1 MIIKNARLILPDRV
15 FEGSVKINGDLID
28 QIIQGDANLG
38 TEEILDAK
46 GMYLCPGFVDI
57 HTHGGGGVDFMD
69 EGSYEGA
76 LNFHAQNGTTS
87 IIPTAITAPPVLLR
101 EFARRVK
108 AEMGKQASGDFTGA
122 RILGA
127 HMEGP
132 YLSVK
137 NKGAHPQKCLLVP
150 ARDSYDFI
158 LENADVIKTVTIA
171 PELEGAAEMVKA
183 LRAAG
188 ITVCGGH
195 DDGKKS
201 TLLPALSAGIT
212 HLTHLWCAMSKAEMY
227 DGVREP
233 GLLEIGLSDPDLTAE
248 IIADGYHM
256 PPELVKIVYKSKGAD
271 GMCIVSDCLRAGGM
285 PPDGRLWTLGRECDK
300 LTEFIVGDGVAKLP
314 DKTHLAGS
322 IQPLSQMVRNLV
334 FDCGIPM
341 QDAVKMATLTPARIV
356 GEDRSIGSIEAGK
369 RADLCLLDENLNV
382 NAVFIGGRKI
392 V

>member
-15 FEGSVKINGDLID
+15 VCGSAEFDGERIVRVTEGDHSVSPG
-28 QIIQGDANLG
+28 
-38 TEEILDAK
+38 EVLDAD

-69 EGSYEGA
+69 ETSHDDA
-76 LNFHAQNGTTS
+76 LNFHAKNGTTS
-87 IIPTAITAPPVLLR
+87 IIPTAITAPPALLR
-101 EFARRVK
+101 KFAQRVR
-108 AEMGKQASGDFTGA
+108 AEKEKQATGIFTGA

-132 YLSVK
+132 YLSQK
-137 NKGAHPQKCLLVP
+137 NKGAHPQSCLLTP
-150 ARDSYDFI
+150 AHDSYDFL
-158 LENADVIKTVTIA
+158 LESADVIKTVTIA

-195 DDGKKS
+195 DDGRKS
-201 TLLPALSAGIT
+201 TLSPALSAGIT
-212 HLTHLWCAMSKAEMY
+212 HLTHLWCAMSKADMY
-227 DGVREP
+227 DGVREV
-233 GLLEIGLSDPDLTAE
+233 GLLEIGLTSPDLTVE

-256 PPELVKIVYKSKGAD
+256 PPELVKIVYTCKGAD

-285 PPDGRLWTLGRECDK
+285 PPDGRLWTLGRECDH

-314 DKTHLAGS
+314 DRTHLAGS

-334 FDCGIPM
+334 FDCGIPLC
-341 QDAVKMATLTPARIV
+341 DAVKMATLTPAGVV
-356 GEDRSIGSIEAGK
+356 GEDKSIGSIEAGK

-382 NAVFIGGRKI
+382 NTVFIGGKKI

>member
-1 MIIKNARLILPDRV
+1 MKITNAKIILPDKIV
-15 FEGSVKINGDLID
+15 EGSVELDGERIS
-28 QIIQGDANLG
+28 QITESTTVCETDDAV
-38 TEEILDAK
+38 DAK
-46 GMYLCPGFVDI
+46 GAYLCPGFVDI

-69 EGSYEGA
+69 DGSYEDA
-76 LNFHAQNGTTS
+76 LNFHAKNGTTS

-132 YLSVK
+132 YLSQK
-137 NKGAHPQKCLLVP
+137 NKGAHPQSCLLTP
-150 ARDSYDFI
+150 AHDSYDFL

-171 PELEGAAEMVKA
+171 PELDGAADMVKA
-183 LRAAG
+183 LRKAG
-188 ITVCGGH
+188 IIVCGGH
-195 DDGKKS
+195 DDGRKS
-201 TLLPALSAGIT
+201 TLSPALSAGIT
-212 HLTHLWCAMSKAEMY
+212 HLTHLWCAMSKADMY
-227 DGVREP
+227 DGVREV
-233 GLLEIGLSDPDLTAE
+233 GLLEIGLTSPDMTVE

-256 PPELVKIVYKSKGAD
+256 PPELVKIVYTCKGAD

-334 FDCGIPM
+334 FDCGIPLC
-341 QDAVKMATLTPARIV
+341 DAVKMATLTPAGVV
-356 GEDRSIGSIEAGK
+356 GEDKSIGSIEAGK

-382 NAVFIGGRKI
+382 NTVFIGGKKI